1 MAVNF
6 RKKEGLEEILLGD
19 GEGTVFFDSD
29 TGNTHVL
36 DEVASDIFSCFNTES
51 NVDKVIEMLAEM
63 YGEEPVDIETDVREF
78 VSKLVSQGLLV
89 PREE

>member
-1 MAVNF
+1 MNF

-36 DEVASDIFSCFNTES
+36 DEVASDIFACFNTEG
-51 NVDKVIEMLAEM
+51 NVDEVIRMLADM
-63 YGEEPVDIETDVREF
+63 YGEEPVNIEADVREF
-78 VSKLVSQGLLV
+78 IDKLVRLGLLIS
-89 PREE
+89 EEE